1 MQNDDYPLNKEG
13 FYCVVDYKK
22 NQEAADMFGI
32 HVTDLESYNMAGDF
46 LGAGLASD
54 WNLMPPNEWCKD
66 ENDCRRGIQHWT
78 DVFINRETYFPFDN
92 QNDEK
97 SAVTCSVWRPAKIG
111 LILYKG

>member
-46 LGAGLASD
+46 LGEGLTSD

-92 QNDEK
+92 
-97 SAVTCSVWRPAKIG
+97 
-111 LILYKG
+111 